1 MNHFKIMIVDD
12 DASARESLA
21 FLVAS
26 AGWPTVT
33 CGSPHEAL
41 SRLPDSQLGCLI
53 SDYRM
58 PHVSGLDLIREVGEL
73 DPSLPLILVSAYA
86 TVPVVW
92 EGFRHGIV
100 DFLEKPTDEERLL
113 ERVAASVSLRGQR
126 LDAER
131 ERAGFRRRLD
141 SLTSRE
147 REVWERLIQA
157 RSMKEI
163 AAELRTSV
171 QTIAK
176 HRTRIHEKMDV
187 QTDIDL
193 VRQAVH
199 SPGPTRPEPGPT
211 RYAASDLPP
220 KSSSE

>member
-21 FLVAS
+21 FLVGS
-26 AGWPTVT
+26 AGWLTVT
-33 CGSPHEAL
+33 CSSPQEAL
-41 SRLPDSQLGCLI
+41 SRLPDPELGCLI

-58 PHVSGLDLIREVGEL
+58 PHLSGLDLIREVGEI

-86 TVPVVW
+86 TVPVVS

-100 DFLEKPTDEERLL
+100 DFLEKPTDDERLL
-113 ERVAASVSLRGQR
+113 ERIAASVSLRRQR
-126 LDAER
+126 LEAEL
-131 ERAGFRRRLD
+131 ERADFRRRLD

-163 AAELRTSV
+163 AAEFRTSV

-193 VRQAVH
+193 VRQALH
-199 SPGPTRPEPGPT
+199 SRVPKRPEPGPT
-211 RYAASDLPP
+211 LGSASDPPP
-220 KSSSE
+220 KSSST